1 VYAEGGGRYRRLCK
15 AAPSVA
21 NRATAGVP
29 APTRQAVNPP
39 QGIRDKGP
47 APGANAA
54 FPERQEGV
62 ADLRRI
68 QVLCAN
74 RALTVHA
81 TVSALEEVLIRNK

>member
-1 VYAEGGGRYRRLCK
+1 M
-15 AAPSVA
+15 A

-29 APTRQAVNPP
+29 APTTQTVNLP

-47 APGANAA
+47 APAANAA

-62 ADLRRI
+62 ADLRRV
-68 QVLCAN
+68 QVLFAS

-81 TVSALEEVLIRNK
+81 TVSALEQGLIRNE